1 MGLKSYRPITPT
13 LRYKQIGDR
22 KELSAVKPYKPL
34 TEGIKR
40 SSGRNN
46 AGEITSRRRGGG
58 HKKLYRIIDFK
69 RQFAGLSC
77 TVETI
82 EYDPNRTARIALV
95 KYENGKRAYIIA
107 PAEIKVGDVL
117 NAGEGAEFRVGNAIP
132 LRDIPLNTIIH
143 NIEMKPGKG
152 AQIARS
158 AGAGAELVAKDGK
171 LCQVKLPSGEV
182 RYIPEDCLATVGQVS
197 NIDHMNES
205 SGSAG
210 RSRWLGKR
218 PAVRGV
224 VMNPVDHPLGGGEG
238 RTSGGRHPCSPW
250 GKNSKSHVLSKAQ
263 AMAGSDKKQAIKTW
277 SRRSTI
283 VPDMVGLTFSV
294 YNGKQFL
301 PVYVTEN
308 MVGHKLGE
316 FSMTR
321 TFRGHRKTETA
332 GGKK

>member
-250 GKNSKSHVLSKAQ
+250 GKNSKGARGFPRSQQGPGDGRFRQETGYQDLVPSFHNRPGYGRTHVL
-263 AMAGSDKKQAIKTW
+263 
-277 SRRSTI
+277 R
-283 VPDMVGLTFSV
+283 L
-294 YNGKQFL
+294 
-301 PVYVTEN
+301 
-308 MVGHKLGE
+308 
-316 FSMTR
+316 
-321 TFRGHRKTETA
+321 
-332 GGKK
+332 

>member
-1 MGLKSYRPITPT
+1 MKEIREILVAPHVTEETMKNMVNPRNDVHKYVFKVAMDASKEDIKAAIEKRFDVKTMGLKSYRPITPT

-182 RYIPEDCLATVGQVS
+182 RYIPEDCL
-197 NIDHMNES
+197 
-205 SGSAG
+205 
-210 RSRWLGKR
+210 W
-218 PAVRGV
+218 
-224 VMNPVDHPLGGGEG
+224 
-238 RTSGGRHPCSPW
+238 
-250 GKNSKSHVLSKAQ
+250 
-263 AMAGSDKKQAIKTW
+263 
-277 SRRSTI
+277 
-283 VPDMVGLTFSV
+283 
-294 YNGKQFL
+294 
-301 PVYVTEN
+301 
-308 MVGHKLGE
+308 
-316 FSMTR
+316 
-321 TFRGHRKTETA
+321 
-332 GGKK
+332 

>member
-1 MGLKSYRPITPT
+1 MGLKSYRPLTPT

-22 KELSAVKPYKPL
+22 KEITAEKPL
-34 TEGIKR
+34 KALTVGIKR

-46 AGEITSRRRGGG
+46 VGEITSRRRGGG

-69 RQFAGLSC
+69 RQSAVPC
-77 TVETI
+77 VVETI

-107 PAEIKVGDVL
+107 PNNVKVGDKL
-117 NAGEGAEFRVGNAIP
+117 GAGEGAEFRIGNALP

-152 AQIARS
+152 AQIART

-171 LCQVKLPSGEV
+171 LCQVRLPSGEV
-182 RYIPEDCLATVGQVS
+182 RLIPETCLAVVGQVS

-250 GKNSKSHVLSKAQ
+250 GKNSKGA
-263 AMAGSDKKQAIKTW
+263 KTRNNKRTDRFIV
-277 SRRSTI
+277 RRRQ
-283 VPDMVGLTFSV
+283 
-294 YNGKQFL
+294 K
-301 PVYVTEN
+301 
-308 MVGHKLGE
+308 
-316 FSMTR
+316 R
-321 TFRGHRKTETA
+321 A
-332 GGKK
+332 